1 MDDNLAPW
9 ERELLNAA
17 DESGMTPAPAR
28 PAAWLTITAQMVV
41 IGLLDILDRFGEHHV
56 AMKPDGGTGCIYAV
70 KDKSNAL
77 VPVCIV
83 GQFFSDLGILA
94 ALLINP
100 NDPDDGVMCANPA
113 NFGAMGADD
122 LHEALRARGIALDHN
137 ARKIL
142 RKAQSEQDNG
152 VPWGLAVET
161 AFSRAQRE
169 GWFTFPETSYLDR
182 AKEWQENR

>member
-1 MDDNLAPW
+1 MNENAPLADW
-9 ERELLNAA
+9 ERELLEGDN
-17 DESGMTPAPAR
+17 TPTAPAR
-28 PAAWLTITAQMVV
+28 PAVWLTITAQMVV
-41 IGLLDILDRFGEHHV
+41 IGLLDILDRFGHDHV
-56 AMKPDGGTGCIYAV
+56 ATKPGGGSGCIYAV
-70 KDKSNAL
+70 KNESNAL

-100 NDPDDGVMCANPA
+100 NDPEDGVMCANPA

-122 LHEALRARGIALDHN
+122 LGAALRARGIALDGH
-137 ARKIL
+137 ARRIL

-152 VPWGLAVET
+152 VPWGIAVET

-169 GWFTFPETSYLDR
+169 GWFTFPEVSLIDR
-182 AKEWQENR
+182 AKVWQENL